1 VTGKYFA
8 ESKVKQIFFG
18 KATLLVA
25 LAFCA
30 FASSALA
37 AQPSAVLSKAKK
49 EAEAKGYTFAAS
61 RDDILAGAKKE
72 GSLRA
77 LLGFDIPAIKALR
90 DGFRKKY
97 PFINPHFEEHGN
109 PTESQR
115 FLLELKTGRV
125 SDWDI
130 TNVLSEAQHEFVPYL
145 EKLDLRAMA
154 ESGVLEIPPKM
165 ISPES
170 RNIIALSSTVDASAY
185 NKKLLPPDLVPK
197 TWEDFL
203 KPEHS
208 GRKLLADIRTNSIA
222 GLVPAMG
229 LEWVESFARKL
240 AAQQP
245 IWVRGH
251 TRYLVAMAAGEYRLF
266 FGTYYHGI
274 MRMKK
279 KGAQDLEAL
288 IVEPVPVRLTET
300 HAIVKGARRPAAAM
314 LFLEYVASAEGQK
327 ILWDVEPFKSSIY
340 SPGSK
345 TEELVRGKKT
355 SIGDWDHIAKQHL
368 YMEKLTAAYGFPR
381 EEKK

>member
-1 VTGKYFA
+1 M
-8 ESKVKQIFFG
+8 KQIFFR
-18 KATLLVA
+18 KTTLLVC
-25 LAFCA
+25 LTVCA

-300 HAIVKGARRPAAAM
+300 HAIVKGARCPAAAM

>member
-1 VTGKYFA
+1 MKLPSRLIIVTTVA
-8 ESKVKQIFFG
+8 W
-18 KATLLVA
+18 LLVA
-25 LAFCA
+25 SGFLSAITA
-30 FASSALA
+30 AAELGKQVTMSSI
-37 AQPSAVLSKAKK
+37 V
-49 EAEAKGYTFAAS
+49 
-61 RDDILAGAKKE
+61 AGAKKE

-77 LLGFDIPAIKALR
+77 LLGFDIPTIKALR

-130 TNVLSEAQHEFVPYL
+130 SNVLSEAQHEFVPYL
-145 EKLDLRAMA
+145 EKIDLRAMA
-154 ESGVLEIPPKM
+154 EFGVLQIPPKM

-208 GRKLLADIRTNSIA
+208 GRKMLADIRTNSIA

-229 LEWVESFARKL
+229 LEWVESFARKV

-266 FGTYYHGI
+266 FGTYYHGV

-300 HAIVKGARRPAAAM
+300 HAIVKGARRPAAPAARRPAPGHHRV
-314 LFLEYVASAEGQK
+314 LRPDHARPGGGAQGNYTTPVTPDPVRRPGRAAQHVRRTAGPGRYRRPRSIDHGARDRPARPGGEG
-327 ILWDVEPFKSSIY
+327 
-340 SPGSK
+340 PG
-345 TEELVRGKKT
+345 
-355 SIGDWDHIAKQHL
+355 
-368 YMEKLTAAYGFPR
+368 
-381 EEKK
+381 

>member
-1 VTGKYFA
+1 M
-8 ESKVKQIFFG
+8 KQIFFR
-18 KATLLVA
+18 KTTLLVA

-30 FASSALA
+30 FATSGLA
-37 AQPSAVLSKAKK
+37 AQSDAGLLKAKK
-49 EAEAKGYTFAAS
+49 DAEAKGYTFAAS
-61 RDDILAGAKKE
+61 RDDIVAGAKKE

-77 LLGFDIPAIKALR
+77 LLGFDIPTIKALR

-130 TNVLSEAQHEFVPYL
+130 SNVLSEAQHEFVPYL
-145 EKLDLRAMA
+145 EKVDLRAMA
-154 ESGVLEIPPKM
+154 EFGVLEIPPKM
-165 ISPES
+165 ISPDS

-185 NKKLLPPDLVPK
+185 NKKLLPPELVPK

-245 IWVRGH
+245 VWVRGH

-266 FGTYYHGI
+266 FGTYYHGT

-314 LFLEYVASAEGQK
+314 LFLEYAASAEGQK

>member
-1 VTGKYFA
+1 VIQ
-8 ESKVKQIFFG
+8 KQIVFQ
-18 KATLLVA
+18 KTTLLVC
-25 LAFCA
+25 LTVCA

-37 AQPSAVLSKAKK
+37 AQSSDSLAKAKK
-49 EAEAKGYTFAAS
+49 DAEAKGYTFAAS
-61 RDDILAGAKKE
+61 RDEILAGAKKE

-77 LLGFDIPAIKALR
+77 LLGFDIPTIKALR
-90 DGFRKKY
+90 EGFRKKY

-130 TNVLSEAQHEFVPYL
+130 SNVLSEAQHEFVPYL

-154 ESGVLEIPPKM
+154 EFGVLQIPPKM

-185 NKKLLPPDLVPK
+185 NKKLLPPELVPK

-208 GRKLLADIRTNSIA
+208 GRKMLADIRTNSIA

-229 LEWVESFARKL
+229 LEWVESFARKV

-266 FGTYYHGI
+266 FGTYYHGV

-355 SIGDWDHIAKQHL
+355 SVGDWDHIAKQHL

>member
-1 VTGKYFA
+1 M
-8 ESKVKQIFFG
+8 QIFFC
-18 KATLLVA
+18 KATLVVS
-25 LAFCA
+25 LASFA
-30 FASSALA
+30 FATSALA
-37 AQPSAVLSKAKK
+37 AQSSAALAKAKK
-49 EAEAKGYTFAAS
+49 EAETKGYTFETS
-61 RDDILAGAKKE
+61 RDEILARAKKE

-77 LLGFDIPAIKALR
+77 LLGFDIPTIKALR
-90 DGFRKKY
+90 DGFTKKY

-109 PTESQR
+109 PTQSQR

-130 TNVLSEAQHEFVPYL
+130 SNVLSEAQHEFVPYL
-145 EKLDLRAMA
+145 EKVDLRAMA
-154 ESGVLEIPPKM
+154 EFGVLQIPPKM

-185 NKKLLPPDLVPK
+185 NKKLLPPELVPK

-266 FGTYYHGI
+266 FGTYYHGV

-288 IVEPVPVRLTET
+288 IAEPVPVRLTET
-300 HAIVKGARRPAAAM
+300 HAILKGARRPATAM

-355 SIGDWDHIAKQHL
+355 SVGDWDHIAKQPL
-368 YMEKLTAAYGFPR
+368 YMEKLTAAYGFPK